1 MPVAV
6 RRTSDQSIGFS
17 LSAVLLPTDGARVPV
32 QPPAPGG
39 TLAAE
44 ALRLRRRLADPAA
57 LPPAWSERAFVREVG
72 LVRAHLAPIRS
83 RAGLAASF
91 SREAFHVVP
100 ADEVGEATGAVRVAY
115 ALRWLELGSG
125 RAWPSWPPFG
135 ARGITTRRLTRD
147 GRDRCPAAILR
158 AMRLSQ
164 LFFTTLRDDP
174 SDAEMPSHR
183 LLAPGGLRPP
193 ARLRDL
199 LAAAA
204 RQAGQRSR
212 RAGHPRGDQTA
223 IGGQEMEMPVVHP
236 AEVWKESGRYARS
249 GPSWSGSRT
258 AANGTW
264 SWR

>member
-91 SREAFHVVP
+91 SREAFHAVP
-100 ADEVGEATGAVRVAY
+100 ADEGGEATRGAGR
-115 ALRWLELGSG
+115 LRAPLAG
-125 RAWPSWPPFG
+125 APFG
-135 ARGITTRRLTRD
+135 ARMAVLATVRRRGITPLRLTRTA
-147 GRDRCPAAILR
+147 GIGARP
-158 AMRLSQ
+158 LS
-164 LFFTTLRDDP
+164 F
-174 SDAEMPSHR
+174 
-183 LLAPGGLRPP
+183 APCVFRSCSSRPCATIP
-193 ARLRDL
+193 LT
-199 LAAAA
+199 
-204 RQAGQRSR
+204 R
-212 RAGHPRGDQTA
+212 R
-223 IGGQEMEMPVVHP
+223 
-236 AEVWKESGRYARS
+236 
-249 GPSWSGSRT
+249 
-258 AANGTW
+258 
-264 SWR
+264 